1 VKPLDVDALLAW
13 PFRDVPVAY
22 GEERTMLHALAVGL
36 GGDPV
41 DERQLRYVY
50 EPKLK
55 AFPTLALAI
64 GLTDDAGYLHDQR
77 TGIDFPRM
85 LHGQTG
91 LRWHKPLA
99 AAAEMT
105 SRFAIESVTDR
116 GVDKGAVLRFS
127 RTLRDR
133 ASGDLVVTET
143 GVYLLRG
150 NGGFSPGMGTVGP
163 STAPAPVP
171 STPCSQ
177 SIELATL
184 PQSALLYRLAAG
196 DSTGLHASPSLA
208 RQAGFERPV
217 LQGGCSFGVTAHGL
231 ISMLC
236 DYDGDRLLAMD
247 ARFTSPVYPGDHLKV
262 EVWRTGPGKAAFR
275 ATSLPRRVVVLDN
288 GSCEF
293 DAS

>member
-1 VKPLDVDALLAW
+1 
-13 PFRDVPVAY
+13 
-22 GEERTMLHALAVGL
+22 MLHALSIGL

-41 DERQLRYVY
+41 DDRQLRYVY
-50 EPKLK
+50 EPGLK

-64 GLTDDAGYLHDQR
+64 GLTDDAGYLHDER
-77 TGIDFPRM
+77 IGIDFPRM

-105 SRFAIESVTDR
+105 SRFAIESVWDR

-150 NGGFSPGMGTVGP
+150 NGGFSPHVGAPGP
-163 STAPAPVP
+163 STVPVSVP
-171 STPCSQ
+171 RTPCSQ

-196 DSTGLHASPSLA
+196 DSTGLHASPTLA

-247 ARFTSPVYPGDHLKV
+247 ARFTAPVFPGDHLKV
-262 EVWRTGPGKAAFR
+262 EVWHMGPGRAAFR
-275 ATSLPRRVVVLDN
+275 TTSLPRGVVVLDN

-293 DAS
+293 QAS

>member
-1 VKPLDVDALLAW
+1 
-13 PFRDVPVAY
+13 
-22 GEERTMLHALAVGL
+22 MLHALSVGL

-41 DERQLRYVY
+41 DDRQLRYVY
-50 EPKLK
+50 EPGLK
-55 AFPTLALAI
+55 AFPTLALAV
-64 GLTDDAGYLHDQR
+64 GLTDDAGYLHDEQI
-77 TGIDFPRM
+77 GIDFPRM
-85 LHGQTG
+85 LHWQTG

-105 SRFAIESVTDR
+105 SRFAIEGLWDR
-116 GVDKGAVLRFS
+116 GAGKGAVLRFS

-133 ASGDLVVTET
+133 ASGDLMVTET

-150 NGGFSPGMGTVGP
+150 NGGFTARVGTPGP
-163 STAPAPVP
+163 STVPATVP
-171 STPCSQ
+171 RTPRSQ

-196 DSTGLHASPSLA
+196 DRTGLHASPTIA

-231 ISMLC
+231 IAMLC

-247 ARFTSPVYPGDHLKV
+247 ARFTSPVFPGEHLKV
-262 EVWRTGPGKAAFR
+262 DVWHTGSGRATFRT
-275 ATSLPRRVVVLDN
+275 TSLPRGVVVLDN
-288 GSCEF
+288 GYCEF
-293 DAS
+293 QAS